1 MGLLYFEEDAL
12 EVPKVHIEGLQ
23 EWEKVAVKGF
33 RNWLEFWNLQ
43 AIKDNS
49 NAVSLVD
56 FGMNMPRPTEEQALG
71 NLERQARVKFKVLQ
85 TANLESVYRE
95 VLALDRYFLA
105 NYERREFRV
114 KYWQFIERYVANK
127 AELTPMH
134 RYAWI
139 AERMD
144 FFKPKGDPNKALV
157 IECLERADARMQLAY
172 ERGEEL
178 DLTVDIT
185 HLLVVRRDTKAA

>member
-1 MGLLYFEEDAL
+1 MGVLYFEENAL
-12 EVPKVHIEGLQ
+12 EVPKLHVEGLQ

-33 RNWLEFWNLQ
+33 RNWLRFWNLE
-43 AIKDNS
+43 AVKDNS
-49 NAVSLVD
+49 NAASLVD

-71 NLERQARVKFKVLQ
+71 NLEKQAKVKLKVLQ
-85 TANLESVYRE
+85 TVNLETVYRE
-95 VLALDRYFLA
+95 VLALDRYYLA

-144 FFKPKGDPNKALV
+144 FYTPKGLNKLLV
-157 IECLERADARMQLAY
+157 IECLERADARMQMAY
-172 ERGEEL
+172 DRGEDI
-178 DLTVDIT
+178 DLSVDIT
-185 HLLVVRRDTKAA
+185 HLLVVKRQTQAA